1 MLLHDIRNNQ
11 TRSRS
16 SSIVAT
22 AIGKLTA
29 CKSPELSGDGRG
41 RQPASGG
48 SASRRFLIQAI
59 AAIALVAGIGGLPT
73 RSAAEPV
80 KITIFA
86 AASLKNA
93 LDDAAAKWH
102 AQTGNETAISYAA
115 SSTLAKQM
123 ENGAPA
129 DMFISADLDWMNY
142 VQERK
147 LIDEKSRAN
156 LLGNKLVLVAPADS
170 KENVTIAP
178 NFPLAKLLGTG
189 KLAMGE
195 PNSVPA
201 GKYGKAALT
210 KLGVWDAVADHVA
223 SAESVRAA
231 LLLVARGEAPYGI
244 VYQTD
249 AAAEKGVRIAGTFPP
264 DSYPTIIYPIAVT
277 AKANP
282 AAASFETYLRSAAA
296 APMFTAQGFTMLE
309 QGK

>member
-1 MLLHDIRNNQ
+1 MAL
-11 TRSRS
+11 
-16 SSIVAT
+16 
-22 AIGKLTA
+22 
-29 CKSPELSGDGRG
+29 
-41 RQPASGG
+41 
-48 SASRRFLIQAI
+48 AI
-59 AAIALVAGIGGLPT
+59 AAARLFACKFPVFTGDTTRRRVVRAIALIALFGAVGALPA
-73 RSAAEPV
+73 RVSAEPV

-93 LDDAAAKWH
+93 LDDAAAKWR
-102 AQTGNETAISYAA
+102 ADTGNETAISYAA
-115 SSTLAKQM
+115 SSTLVKQL

-156 LLGNKLVLVAPADS
+156 LLGNKLVLVAPADN
-170 KENVTIAP
+170 KETVTIAP
-178 NFPLAKLLGTG
+178 NFPLAKLLGSG

-210 KLGVWDAVADHVA
+210 KLGVWDSVAGHVA

-231 LLLVARGEAPYGI
+231 LVLVARGEAPYGI

-249 AAAEKGVRIAGTFPP
+249 AAAEKGVRIVAAFPA
-264 DSYPTIIYPIAVT
+264 DSYPAIIYPIAT
-277 AKANP
+277 TTKANP

-296 APMFTAQGFTMLE
+296 APMFTAQGFTVLE
-309 QGK
+309 QRK

>member
-1 MLLHDIRNNQ
+1 VTQ
-11 TRSRS
+11 TRRS
-16 SSIVAT
+16 IFAALAAAAWLVV
-22 AIGKLTA
+22 
-29 CKSPELSGDGRG
+29 SGV
-41 RQPASGG
+41 PNLAS
-48 SASRRFLIQAI
+48 
-59 AAIALVAGIGGLPT
+59 
-73 RSAAEPV
+73 AEPA

-93 LDDAAAKWH
+93 LDAAAAKWH
-102 AQTGNETAISYAA
+102 ADTGNDTAISYAA

-147 LIDEKSRAN
+147 LIDEKSRVN
-156 LLGNKLVLVAPADS
+156 LLGNKLVLVVPADS
-170 KENVTIAP
+170 KTDVKIEP
-178 NFPLAKLLGTG
+178 GFPLAKLLGTG

-210 KLGVWDAVADHVA
+210 KLGAWDAVADHVA

-231 LLLVARGEAPYGI
+231 LLLVSRGEAPYGV

-249 AAAEKGVRIAGTFPP
+249 AAADKGVRIAGVFPP
-264 DSYPTIIYPIAVT
+264 DSYPAIIYPIAVT
-277 AKANP
+277 AKASP
-282 AAASFETYLRSAAA
+282 AAATFEAFLRSAAA
-296 APMFTAQGFTMLE
+296 APFFTAQGFTVLG